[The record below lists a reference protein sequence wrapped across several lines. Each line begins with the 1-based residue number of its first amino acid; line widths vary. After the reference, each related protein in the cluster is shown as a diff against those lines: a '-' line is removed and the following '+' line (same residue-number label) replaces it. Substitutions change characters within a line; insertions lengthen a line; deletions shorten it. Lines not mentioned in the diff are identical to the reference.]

1 MSTKL
6 PIYKYVVDG
15 DEIGMDFNS
24 FVDQPAHGKAFHYFG
39 DDTPKQLFND
49 EKRIVTGV
57 AISVNQLIY
66 RRDKQVGE
74 YNAFFDK
81 ETTREIGRRM
91 MKNKFMH
98 NVNENHNEKR
108 VINGVTLDEIFYID
122 RSRNILPPKEFENQN
137 LQDGS
142 MIVSYHVTDDHVWR
156 KIKNGEFKGFSIELW
171 AGIEKVNFK
180 TKTNMFEKLKTK
192 LAAKREE
199 APKKTFGTAT
209 TVDGVEIQW
218 EGELAEKTVVFLK
231 DSEVLAPEGAHAIA
245 NEDGSGMIVTLD
257 ASGVVTSIEK
267 VEADEQ
273 GSEEVIE
280 ELQAEV
286 TQLKAINKS
295 YEEKFAAMEQRFG
308 NIEKVLHKKGKVATT
323 NEDAATKLKNA
334 LRAAK
339 NK

>member
-180 TKTNMFEKLKTK
+180 TKTNMLEKLKAK
-192 LAAKREE
+192 LAATREP
-199 APKKTFGTAT
+199 AKKVFAMAT
-209 TVDGVEIQW
+209 TVDGVDIQW
-218 EGELAEKTVVFLK
+218 EGELGEGTVVFLK

-286 TQLKAINKS
+286 TQLKATIAEYDS
-295 YEEKFAAMEQRFG
+295 KFAAMATRFG
-308 NIEKVLHKKGKVATT
+308 NIEKVLQSNGKVATT
-323 NEDAATKLKNA
+323 NDDAATKLKNA